1 MWMIAHRNRAK
12 VGALLAAF
20 VLLGLG
26 TALLRPLD
34 TADLVAVRIGVPTYA
49 SALQQVA
56 RITAH
61 EDSVAVPSGHSI
73 LLLHGQRVPRSVVLF
88 HGVTNSPRQ
97 FRAFAERLFDQ
108 GANVYIPRLPR
119 HAEPGGMHALAVM
132 TAEQLRDCA
141 DSAVVI
147 ARGLGDTVLVAGL
160 SAGGTMAA
168 WVAQNRPD
176 VKRVVVIAPAIELAR
191 LPWKLGSPV
200 LRLAVRLPNLTRQRA
215 RLDTVPDRED
225 GWTTHG
231 FGQMLRLGLA
241 VRRQARRAPPA
252 VHDIQLL
259 LNAHDRTISDAAAMQ
274 LADDWRARGAK
285 VTVVTLPDSLRLPHD
300 VIDPRQ
306 AIRRIG
312 VVYPLLD
319 SMLLSPGVRMPPK

>member
-1 MWMIAHRNRAK
+1 
-12 VGALLAAF
+12 
-20 VLLGLG
+20 
-26 TALLRPLD
+26 
-34 TADLVAVRIGVPTYA
+34 
-49 SALQQVA
+49 
-56 RITAH
+56 
-61 EDSVAVPSGHSI
+61 
-73 LLLHGQRVPRSVVLF
+73 
-88 HGVTNSPRQ
+88 
-97 FRAFAERLFDQ
+97 
-108 GANVYIPRLPR
+108 
-119 HAEPGGMHALAVM
+119 
-132 TAEQLRDCA
+132 
-141 DSAVVI
+141 
-147 ARGLGDTVLVAGL
+147 
-160 SAGGTMAA
+160 
-168 WVAQNRPD
+168 
-176 VKRVVVIAPAIELAR
+176 AIELAR

-259 LNAHDRTISDAAAMQ
+259 LNAHDRTISNAAAMQ

-306 AIRRIG
+306 AIRRID